1 MRALTTSQ
9 ERMKTGWILTIIAT
23 ILTAS
28 IIFWFVNN
36 PVGFIEH
43 GIGYQREVIS
53 HLYIWIFTLLIVIG
67 YIAYTIIALPFVR
80 AHLFTFSWLK
90 IIGIWAAIVTGIVEE
105 VLFRHLLMEY
115 LLSIAFSD
123 ILQILI
129 SGLLFGVAH
138 GAWILLR
145 GEWKIALPV
154 IICTTILGSLL
165 ATLYIMAGR
174 STFAPIVAHIFINLV
189 IEPWLM
195 LSAVSGKWDSKI
207 K

>member
-1 MRALTTSQ
+1 MGALTTSK
-9 ERMKTGWILTIIAT
+9 ERIKTGWILTIIAT

-43 GIGYQREVIS
+43 GIGYKREVIS

-105 VLFRHLLMEY
+105 VIFRHLLMEY

-129 SGLLFGVAH
+129 SGLLFGMAH

-145 GEWKIALPV
+145 GDWKIALPV

-165 ATLYIMAGR
+165 AMLYIMAGR
-174 STFAPIVAHIFINLV
+174 STFAPIVAHILINLV